1 MEFKSCH
8 YGSNWVLFVSSFE
21 DGNKASLY
29 YGRSPV
35 KCAVWS
41 APECKVTESFK
52 RHMHQMLTY
61 TYTPPVQKNTNKW
74 LYATSVST
82 QQNDCSNNRH
92 YIAQTAGESTQ
103 GEKLIMARCSLCAT
117 KSRCH
122 AECCQ
127 PHSSFKPQNK
137 KACKPFLLFLF
148 LVWVLKA
155 ICSLAKNVNLC
166 MRIMYWMLK
175 NVKCFHFTVIK

>member
-1 MEFKSCH
+1 
-8 YGSNWVLFVSSFE
+8 
-21 DGNKASLY
+21 
-29 YGRSPV
+29 
-35 KCAVWS
+35 
-41 APECKVTESFK
+41 
-52 RHMHQMLTY
+52 MHQMLTY

-137 KACKPFLLFLF
+137 KACKPFLLFFVFGLSF
-148 LVWVLKA
+148 KGHLLSCKKCQPVHEDHVL
-155 ICSLAKNVNLC
+155 NVE
-166 MRIMYWMLK
+166 
-175 NVKCFHFTVIK
+175 KCKMFSFYSNKVTKK